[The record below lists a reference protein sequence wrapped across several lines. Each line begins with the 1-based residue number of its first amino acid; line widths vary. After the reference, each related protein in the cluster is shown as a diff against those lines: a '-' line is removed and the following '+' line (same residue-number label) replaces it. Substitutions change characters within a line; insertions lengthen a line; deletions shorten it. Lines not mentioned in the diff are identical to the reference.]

1 MKRNSREEGASLFT
15 DRLYRIFTE
24 IFDSEGL
31 VKRLDSTKFSQS
43 QVRLLSNLFFIL
55 KTPHAKRNISI
66 DTEKNEF
73 EKISNVL
80 FQTFKLEDLD
90 DQNSI
95 EPVLDR
101 YIKDLKKFEFYV
113 PEDLSGKKGLS
124 KQGINE
130 VIKYFE
136 ESLRALRE
144 EEIIFWEKLFEE
156 YKKDKEGYNLEFR
169 TIATRFKKDLDR
181 FSHITKE
188 DLENTFKD
196 LK

>member
-55 KTPHAKRNISI
+55 KIPHAKRNISI

>member
-1 MKRNSREEGASLFT
+1 MENNQDNGSLFT

-43 QVRLLSNLFFIL
+43 QVRLLSNLFFIV
-55 KTPHAKRNISI
+55 KNAHAKRNISI

-95 EPVLDR
+95 ELVLDR

>member
-15 DRLYRIFTE
+15 ERLYRIFTE

-43 QVRLLSNLFFIL
+43 QVRLLSNLFFIV
-55 KTPHAKRNISI
+55 KNAHAKRNISI